1 MKQKNINIMEK
12 MEQEKIIR
20 YALNFLLSNLED
32 DVLEDLGEIME
43 TNDPNEI
50 EYILNDLIENY

>member
-1 MKQKNINIMEK
+1 MKQKNINMEE
-12 MEQEKIIR
+12 MEQEKIIK

>member
-1 MKQKNINIMEK
+1 MKQKNINMEK
-12 MEQEKIIR
+12 MEQEKIIK
-20 YALNFLLSNLED
+20 YALGFLLSNLED
-32 DVLEDLGEIME
+32 DTLEDLGKIME

>member
-1 MKQKNINIMEK
+1 MKHKNINIMEK

>member
-1 MKQKNINIMEK
+1 MKQKNINMEK
-12 MEQEKIIR
+12 MEQEKIIK

>member
-1 MKQKNINIMEK
+1 MC
-12 MEQEKIIR
+12 MEQEQAIIK
-20 YALNFLLSNLED
+20 YALAYLQDNLEG
-32 DVLEDLGEIME
+32 DVEEKLGKILE